1 LDWGNK
7 RRLAEMS
14 ASLRFVRGDSLQNDG
29 DRSKF
34 FLAGKQMN
42 RHSPK
47 FLVFEKYVKLEF
59 S

>member
-1 LDWGNK
+1 
-7 RRLAEMS
+7 MS